1 MHMINKISTAIDEW
15 KTIVGD
21 CWVVTQGDETIVA
34 ESATFKTHQQIKAI
48 IQPQSSYEVSECM
61 KVANKYAI
69 SIYPISCG
77 KNWGYGSKVPI
88 SAEAVILDL
97 GRMNRIIELNE
108 NLAYVVIEPGVT
120 QAQLLTFLQEKT
132 EGRLWLDTVASS
144 PNTSLI
150 GNAMERGHGT
160 TPYCDRASHSCNFEV
175 ILPTGEIINTGYGI
189 FSNCRTKNID
199 FFGLGPAVS
208 HLFSQSNFG
217 IVTRMSLMLYPRPES
232 MKIAIFS
239 TNSDSELVSFI
250 DWANQQRLK
259 GILKAGPHISNH
271 FVSLIRMLGKCPD
284 NMASQKGF
292 DNDDI
297 IDALCS
303 KLSISKW
310 SAVFGIWGTKHEV
323 NALQCHIQQ
332 SLGKL
337 GKIIIGNQ
345 AELLQNSNLSE
356 HRLKDISNFF
366 LQMSGN
372 ITGFGLARAYWK
384 KQKQVS
390 KNPSEI
396 NLDLDRCGY
405 LSINPSVPFV
415 GLDALEAANLSTEI
429 IIKYGFEPNITAY
442 STRPRILQFHITLCF
457 DRDNPVE
464 DERALACQA
473 ELVARLEEKG
483 LYSFRL
489 NIASMDQMNK
499 ADASYLKLLKALKL
513 TFDPNNILALGRYCP
528 D

>member
-1 MHMINKISTAIDEW
+1 MINKMSEAINEW
-15 KTIVGD
+15 KKIVGE
-21 CWVVTQGDETIVA
+21 CWVAAQGAETILA
-34 ESATFKTHQQIKAI
+34 ESTTFKTHQQIKAI
-48 IQPQSSYEVSECM
+48 IQPQSTHEVSECM

-69 SIYPISCG
+69 PVYPISCG

-88 SAEAVILDL
+88 SAESVLLDL
-97 GRMNRIIELNE
+97 GRMNKIIELNE
-108 NLAYVVIEPGVT
+108 NLAYAVIEPGVT

-144 PNTSLI
+144 PHTSLI

-160 TPYCDRASHSCNFEV
+160 TPYCDRASHSCNFQV
-175 ILPTGEIINTGYGI
+175 VLPTGEIINTGYGI
-189 FSNCRTKNID
+189 FSNCKTKNID
-199 FFGLGPAVS
+199 TFGLGPAVS

-217 IVTRMSLMLYPRPES
+217 IVTSMSLMLYPRPEK

-239 TNSDSELVSFI
+239 SNSDTALVSFI
-250 DWANQQRLK
+250 DWAHQQRLK

-284 NMASQKGF
+284 NMTNQTGF
-292 DNDDI
+292 NNDDI
-297 IDALCS
+297 VNTLCS
-303 KLSISKW
+303 RLGIFKW
-310 SAVFGIWGTKHEV
+310 SAVFGIWGSINEV
-323 NALQCHIQQ
+323 TASQCYIQE
-332 SLGKL
+332 SLSNL
-337 GKIIIGNQ
+337 GKIVIGDQ
-345 AELLQNSNLSE
+345 DELLQNSNLSE
-356 HRLKDISNFF
+356 HRQKDISNFF

-372 ITGFGLARAYWK
+372 ITGFGLSRAYWK
-384 KQKQVS
+384 KQKQVPN
-390 KNPSEI
+390 NPSDI

-415 GLDALEAANLSTEI
+415 GLDALEAAKLSTEI

-457 DRDNPVE
+457 DRDNPLE
-464 DERALACQA
+464 DELALACQA

-499 ADASYLKLLKALKL
+499 ADISYLKLLKALKQ
-513 TFDPNNILALGRYCP
+513 TFDPNNILAPGRYCP